1 MNRGK
6 VLLIDDKVEFLKV
19 LSERLRLRGYDVTA
33 VGSGNE
39 GLGAAGRE
47 PFDVIVLDLVMPVM
61 DGVETLRR
69 LRQMDPQAQ
78 IIVFSGYA
86 TSQEVDQAMAL
97 GANDYLAKPADLD
110 SLMQRI
116 NRAIAKKEA
125 AQGSP
130 KGPADAPS

>member
-1 MNRGK
+1 MSRGK

-19 LSERLRLRGYDVTA
+19 LSERLRLRGYQVTA
-33 VGSGNE
+33 VGSGSE
-39 GLGAAGRE
+39 ALRAAEQE

-69 LRQMDPQAQ
+69 LRAQDPQSQ

-97 GANDYLAKPADLD
+97 GANDFLAKPADLD
-110 SLMQRI
+110 SLMERI
-116 NRAIAKKEA
+116 NRAIAKK
-125 AQGSP
+125 Q
-130 KGPADAPS
+130 GPAA